1 MPGKAKLQKHT
12 KKEIAGKHKAAK
24 EARGAAGGGG
34 IMAEKRKNVGNKV
47 AVKCEICMALQPNIQ
62 SMEAHYDS
70 KHGKINFVEVKES
83 YEKLFQ
89 ESKNKA

>member
-1 MPGKAKLQKHT
+1 MGRKGKTQKHSAA
-12 KKEIAGKHKAAK
+12 EIAAKHAAAKHKNT
-24 EARGAAGGGG
+24 AGGGEHG
-34 IMAEKRKNVGNKV
+34 VEKRKNVGSKIS
-47 AVKCEICMALQPNIQ
+47 VKCEICMSMQPNII